1 MWDDKDIEAELEE
14 EIKAELDKISVSSL
28 EISEETYSP
37 SDVGSGTDSVKNLP
51 ESVLYC
57 IKVIKNQ
64 SKNVENLVL
73 QDLEDSDISSPNY
86 GAVSNNPTDFLD
98 ELTVNFHENALE
110 LKKRMLLK
118 IQDELQTNLIFDKVS
133 NSAEPPNEPA
143 NEHLSKGDTDTIS
156 FGYVEVEEKCRQS
169 FAAWE
174 DKQRKLENKENEKL
188 KAQRDRD
195 EQVLKEEEE
204 KIHCRMKQFEIEK
217 KRIENIHKKEEE
229 KINIEMKQQQKL
241 WEENL
246 KEHEE
251 FIRQLQ
257 LKMDVERRGL
267 EDLKTKESQRL
278 SDLQHNAATKIQ
290 ARYRTFVAY
299 QKYGSTI
306 KERVECNKRKKEML
320 EKQNQEW
327 KEMVCKFRQKDEER
341 KKKADER
348 QKRQDEINCQRQ
360 KEHEK
365 RQEEYEKKKNMLKW
379 KKEQEMA
386 VVEVRKREEPPREL
400 KGNKKRGAIPK
411 EISVKNFTRKEDIV
425 MKPLLKEEFI
435 ENKDTVKFI
444 LEDEEEEEE
453 RKKEKDIAEQKTIQ
467 KLKQESHKENISRQP
482 IMTELKKDQNDNLVK
497 CQELDEFQKEKRL
510 NDNLAKDSNKSPR
523 NIFNENTTNH
533 LELEK
538 QREKGSL
545 VNEDKGNECQEIRED
560 EGVRNDPEQNR
571 NKQDQEEDSEI
582 IKEEREKNGEN
593 QEEEKSN
600 FKASLNH
607 VLSLVKESNENIISI
622 ASLMAPDKESE
633 PQALENGGNEEINIL
648 TDGKTIILNTA
659 DIVLKVEGNIC
670 KQNIVS
676 CVPTPD
682 ECSDDSD
689 RLSSTSEETTTAQS
703 VLNEML
709 GGETPRERESGGR
722 RTKNKGLSTNSLS
735 KEAVLALVEEK
746 RLAWIKACQPWLE
759 IFRENQN
766 KKVVTRNRPRKSS
779 VSKLPPLNSV
789 AILQGG
795 LWTTLQQVTTVTF
808 RDLPGCSLSTLS
820 ECTSLQFLTL
830 RHCGLTAL
838 EGLNNCK
845 KLKYIDV
852 QENQIQVI
860 NCENLENL
868 CILLL
873 NDNEITSFHGLD
885 GCSNLRNIEVSY
897 NKITRIGGLESLKSL
912 QQLIVDHN
920 LLMSTRGLCS
930 VPTIMYL
937 DCSYN
942 NLTKVEG
949 ITDCG
954 LLQILKLQGNYLS
967 ELPSLKNHV
976 LLRELYLDD
985 NSISTLEI
993 FSSYWL
999 PLLQILTVSQNSLI
1013 EIVPLFQFVSLE
1025 KLDVSNNCLSD
1036 LTGVTKWFDACFNLC
1051 DLSLIG
1057 NPLLQERNWRH
1068 SILEILPTLRI
1079 LNGETVNSDSFNN
1092 QICTE
1097 PGSFSAICQTQTQ
1110 ELNLIV
1116 KKCVTEKRSIHSSDA
1131 IEDLCCYFNEL
1142 MKLSSEYRNYHEHEN
1157 FKITERDEDLN
1168 TMEKDQSEVQQ
1179 DPTKKVVNNSP
1190 EQNNLFVTEVNEN
1203 QQDFLKTSPKIVPPD
1218 IYPTFITTSKH
1229 EQRERTDQDQRVH
1242 RKRKSKSIKT
1252 TKIHHKFNP
1261 VTETLNTT
1269 ELEKNFQHIENDDKK
1284 KPKEGYSVQM
1294 QINFCTIRN
1303 MAAVIIQRAWRNF
1316 FLKTQI
1322 AMKKRKCSTT
1332 DMHTQREK
1340 AATRIQAVWK
1350 GFLLRKKLAKALASI
1365 KNEVLDG
1372 YEEIN
1377 LDDFTFDETAL
1388 EKEWLSLDSTDFP
1401 SKIELQQPKH
1411 SGYLSSDDT
1420 SLNLPCH
1427 PDQAWQC
1434 NERGNPFSPEDFQF
1448 SGRSESQNLSTP
1460 SDFKSY
1466 LKMSLRSKKEEKI
1479 SEEWGFKDISTAQLM
1494 LKRAQKM
1501 KSKKAKHKLDPAVRL
1516 ALFKNNGSKYP
1527 SMKAPKK
1534 KGHLPRHERFE
1545 EDVVLQFYEILDRD
1559 KSWDFIV
1566 NFPVEDTFSTDAGRG
1581 RLLNASADSLG
1592 PPQPFLRA
1600 HPASQPA
1607 RSFFKEQ
1614 EVAGRDFRLVL
1625 KGREQLKRAGG
1636 GSDSA
1641 RAVPQA
1647 SGEAIRRARP
1657 LGLWNSPRSGQGGAR
1672 GSGSPG
1678 LQTKAE
1684 RPNTPNTGQSAS
1696 ETSGVW
1702 KGVGSSLRS
1711 RSAEGLRF
1719 SRGQSQ
1725 GSLGAGAGR
1734 VTPLVSLAA
1743 GNQNV
1748 LSGASAA
1755 FWSGQ
1760 EGLPGSSR
1768 QGKWEPL
1775 HTRWS
1780 SQVAQA
1786 RPGDYCKVLGEH
1798 TQILNGDTSEVIHLT
1813 HDSGTQEQQSCIMK
1827 MALQASGT
1835 LLEALRFASLPT
1847 QSLLNEVDDEE
1858 HNSEDVP
1865 ISSEKTEHSK
1875 ELTYQWLHTQVGSYE
1890 TTLPKNVK
1898 CQSHFLPVLDPD
1910 VLNGGRVQ
1918 LVARL
1923 VRREDMD
1930 VDLVSMNTGNA
1941 LAQNREKNN
1950 QASRYP
1956 AESSCKLWFHSMYI

>member
-37 SDVGSGTDSVKNLP
+37 SDVGSESDSGEENLP

-57 IKVIKNQ
+57 IQVIKNQ
-64 SKNVENLVL
+64 SKNAENLIL
-73 QDLEDSDISSPNY
+73 QDLEEPDISSPSY
-86 GAVSNNPTDFLD
+86 GAVSNNPTDFLE

-118 IQDELQTNLIFDKVS
+118 IQDELQTNLIFNEVP
-133 NSAEPPNEPA
+133 NSTEPPNLPA
-143 NEHLSKGDTDTIS
+143 NEHLSSGDTDTIS

-174 DKQRKLENKENEKL
+174 DKQRKLENWENEKL

-204 KIHCRMKQFEIEK
+204 KIHCRMKQFEMEK
-217 KRIENIHKKEEE
+217 RRIENIHKKEEE

-257 LKMDVERRGL
+257 LKMEVERRGL
-267 EDLKTKESQRL
+267 EDLKVKESQRL
-278 SDLQHNAATKIQ
+278 SNLQHNAAIKIQ

-306 KERVECNKRKKEML
+306 KERVECSKRKKEML

-348 QKRQDEINCQRQ
+348 QKRHDEINCQRQ

-365 RQEEYEKKKNMLKW
+365 RQEEYEKKKNILKW
-379 KKEQEMA
+379 KKEQEMS
-386 VVEVRKREEPPREL
+386 VVEVRKREELSREL
-400 KGNKKRGAIPK
+400 VMKKENKKRRDLMMKKGNKKRGAISK
-411 EISVKNFTRKEDIV
+411 EISVKNFTKKEEKEDIV
-425 MKPLLKEEFI
+425 MKPLLKEFS
-435 ENKDTVKFI
+435 ENNDIVKFI
-444 LEDEEEEEE
+444 SKDEEEG
-453 RKKEKDIAEQKTIQ
+453 KKEKYIDEQKTMQ
-467 KLKQESHKENISRQP
+467 KLKQEPPKEIISRQV
-482 IMTELKKDQNDNLVK
+482 IMMEFKKDENENLVK

-510 NDNLAKDSNKSPR
+510 NDNLAKDSIKSPR
-523 NIFNENTTNH
+523 NTFNKNTTNH
-533 LELEK
+533 LELDK

-545 VNEDKGNECQEIRED
+545 VNEDKENEWQEDRED
-560 EGVRNDPEQNR
+560 EWVSYDPEQNG
-571 NKQDQEEDSEI
+571 NIQDQEEDSEI
-582 IKEEREKNGEN
+582 IKEEREMNGKN
-593 QEEEKSN
+593 QEEEEDI
-600 FKASLNH
+600 FKTTLNH
-607 VLSLVKESNENIISI
+607 IFSLVKESNENTISS
-622 ASLMAPDKESE
+622 ASMMAPDKECE
-633 PQALENGGNEEINIL
+633 PQTLENDGSEETNIL
-648 TDGKTIILNTA
+648 TDGKTLILNTS
-659 DIVLKVEGNIC
+659 DIVLKVEGNLC
-670 KQNIVS
+670 KEKIVP
-676 CVPTPD
+676 CVPISY

-689 RLSSTSEETTTAQS
+689 RLSSTSEETITAQS

-709 GGETPRERESGGR
+709 GGETPKEFCGH
-722 RTKNKGLSTNSLS
+722 RTKSKGLSTNSLS
-735 KEAVLALVEEK
+735 KEAVSALVEEK
-746 RLAWIKACQPWLE
+746 RIAWIKACQPWLE
-759 IFRENQN
+759 IFRENQI
-766 KKVVTRNRPRKSS
+766 KKVVKRNRPRKSS
-779 VSKLPPLNSV
+779 VSKLPPLNSI

-808 RDLPGCSLSTLS
+808 QDLPGCSLSTLS

-930 VPTIMYL
+930 VPTIIHL

-954 LLQILKLQGNYLS
+954 LLQILKLQGNYLN

-985 NSISTLEI
+985 NSISTLEM

-999 PLLQILTVSQNSLI
+999 PLLQILTVSQNSLTA
-1013 EIVPLFQFVSLE
+1013 IVPLFPFVSLE

-1116 KKCVTEKRSIHSSDA
+1116 KKCITGKRSIHSSDV
-1131 IEDLCCYFNEL
+1131 IDNLCCYFNEL

-1157 FKITERDEDLN
+1157 FKITDRDEDLN
-1168 TMEKDQSEVQQ
+1168 IMEKDQSEVQQ
-1179 DPTKKVVNNSP
+1179 DPTKTVVNSSP
-1190 EQNNLFVTEVNEN
+1190 QQSNIFVTEVNEKE
-1203 QQDFLKTSPKIVPPD
+1203 QEFPQTSPKTVPRD
-1218 IYPTFITTSKH
+1218 IYPGFITISKH
-1229 EQRERTDQDQRVH
+1229 KQRERTDQDQRVH

-1252 TKIHHKFNP
+1252 TKIHNKDNT
-1261 VTETLNTT
+1261 VTDTLNTT
-1269 ELEKNFQHIENDDKK
+1269 ETEKNFQHIQDDDKK
-1284 KPKEGYSVQM
+1284 KSKEGSSIRM
-1294 QINFCTIRN
+1294 QINFCTIKN
-1303 MAAVIIQRAWRNF
+1303 MAAIIIQRAWRNG

-1365 KNEVLDG
+1365 KNEVLEDD

-1401 SKIELQQPKH
+1401 SKTQDLSIEVQQPKY

-1448 SGRSESQNLSTP
+1448 TDRSESQKLSTP
-1460 SDFKSY
+1460 SDLKSY

-1516 ALFKNNGSKYP
+1516 ALFKNNGNKHHG
-1527 SMKAPKK
+1527 MKASK
-1534 KGHLPRHERFE
+1534 KGHLPR
-1545 EDVVLQFYEILDRD
+1545 
-1559 KSWDFIV
+1559 
-1566 NFPVEDTFSTDAGRG
+1566 
-1581 RLLNASADSLG
+1581 
-1592 PPQPFLRA
+1592 
-1600 HPASQPA
+1600 
-1607 RSFFKEQ
+1607 Q
-1614 EVAGRDFRLVL
+1614 ECF
-1625 KGREQLKRAGG
+1625 
-1636 GSDSA
+1636 
-1641 RAVPQA
+1641 
-1647 SGEAIRRARP
+1647 
-1657 LGLWNSPRSGQGGAR
+1657 
-1672 GSGSPG
+1672 
-1678 LQTKAE
+1678 
-1684 RPNTPNTGQSAS
+1684 
-1696 ETSGVW
+1696 
-1702 KGVGSSLRS
+1702 
-1711 RSAEGLRF
+1711 
-1719 SRGQSQ
+1719 
-1725 GSLGAGAGR
+1725 
-1734 VTPLVSLAA
+1734 
-1743 GNQNV
+1743 
-1748 LSGASAA
+1748 
-1755 FWSGQ
+1755 
-1760 EGLPGSSR
+1760 
-1768 QGKWEPL
+1768 
-1775 HTRWS
+1775 
-1780 SQVAQA
+1780 
-1786 RPGDYCKVLGEH
+1786 
-1798 TQILNGDTSEVIHLT
+1798 
-1813 HDSGTQEQQSCIMK
+1813 
-1827 MALQASGT
+1827 
-1835 LLEALRFASLPT
+1835 
-1847 QSLLNEVDDEE
+1847 EVDDEE

-1898 CQSHFLPVLDPD
+1898 CQNHFLPVLDPD

-1956 AESSCKLWFHSMYI
+1956 AESS